1 MGYYAGPIV
10 LEAPGQSFA
19 LRVEINDTQY
29 PEWEA
34 VIDSPASLPPEIA
47 NAAAFAVVIAD
58 ADDDRRGM
66 AARAR
71 LDRGFERPI
80 LRGIER
86 FAALAETSTPS
97 GKRDRSAELPPR

>member
-1 MGYYAGPIV
+1 MGYYAGPVV

-19 LRVEINDTQY
+19 LRVEIDDTRF

-34 VIDSPASLPPEIA
+34 VVDSPHALPPEIA
-47 NAAAFAVVIAD
+47 HARAFAVVIAGG
-58 ADDDRRGM
+58 DDDRRGM

-71 LDRGFERPI
+71 LEPGFERPM

-86 FAALAETSTPS
+86 FAAPAGSST
-97 GKRDRSAELPPR
+97 GADGHDGHG